1 MNKIGMPMTGKGFTY
16 GGAPGAFAGGT
27 YDVVHGLIGGIS
39 KLF

>member
-16 GGAPGAFAGGT
+16 GGLPGAFAGGA
-27 YDVVHGLIGGIS
+27 YDVIHGLIGGIS